1 MPCLHGTR
9 RCDRPSGRGVRRVKR
24 FSTFSL
30 RRILAETAGFTLIEI
45 MVVIIILGLLA
56 TLVIP
61 NITGYTEKAKVE
73 KARADIASLEGAL
86 ELFRADNGFY
96 PTTEQGLDALV
107 VKPSTGRIPTKWMEG
122 GYFRKGVP
130 LDPWGNRYVYFA
142 PGRRG
147 ESFEI
152 MSLGAD
158 GQESDD
164 DVSSSDHLDSGRAL
178 AR

>member
-1 MPCLHGTR
+1 M
-9 RCDRPSGRGVRRVKR
+9 GRIMET
-24 FSTFSL
+24 STFSMS
-30 RRILAETAGFTLIEI
+30 RILMQRAGFTLIEI

-61 NITGYTEKAKVE
+61 NITGYTEKAKRE

-86 ELFRADNGFY
+86 ELFKADNGFY
-96 PTTEQGLDALV
+96 PTTEQGLDALII
-107 VKPSTGRIPTKWMEG
+107 KPSTGRIPAKWMEG
-122 GYFRKGVP
+122 GYFKKGVP
-130 LDPWGNRYVYFA
+130 LDPWGARYVYFA

-147 ESFEI
+147 EGYEI
-152 MSLGAD
+152 VSLGTD

-164 DVSSSDHLDSGRAL
+164 DVSSSEHLDSGRAV

>member
-1 MPCLHGTR
+1 MGKPMKTATSHITHL
-9 RCDRPSGRGVRRVKR
+9 
-24 FSTFSL
+24 
-30 RRILAETAGFTLIEI
+30 LAENKGFTLIEI

-61 NITGYTEKAKVE
+61 NITGYTEKAKRE

-86 ELFRADNGFY
+86 ELFQADNGFY
-96 PTTEQGLDALV
+96 PTTEQGLDALIF
-107 VKPSTGRIPTKWMEG
+107 KPSTGRIPAKWMEG
-122 GYFRKGVP
+122 GYFKKGVP
-130 LDPWGNRYVYFA
+130 LDPWGNRYVYYA

-147 ESFEI
+147 EGYEI
-152 MSLGAD
+152 ISLGTD

-164 DVSSSDHLDSGRAL
+164 DVSSSEHLDSGRAV

>member
-1 MPCLHGTR
+1 MMET
-9 RCDRPSGRGVRRVKR
+9 
-24 FSTFSL
+24 STFSTSRL
-30 RRILAETAGFTLIEI
+30 LVQRAGFTLIEI

-61 NITGYTEKAKVE
+61 NITGYTEKAKRE

-86 ELFRADNGFY
+86 ELFKADNGFY
-96 PTTEQGLDALV
+96 PTTEQGLDALII
-107 VKPSTGRIPTKWMEG
+107 KPSTGRIPAKWMEG
-122 GYFRKGVP
+122 GYFKKGVP

-147 ESFEI
+147 EGYEVV
-152 MSLGAD
+152 SLGTD

-164 DVSSSDHLDSGRAL
+164 DVSSSEHLVDSGRAL

>member
-1 MPCLHGTR
+1 MET
-9 RCDRPSGRGVRRVKR
+9 SA
-24 FSTFSL
+24 FSMSRL
-30 RRILAETAGFTLIEI
+30 LVQRAGFTLIEI

-61 NITGYTEKAKVE
+61 NITGYTEKAKRE

-86 ELFRADNGFY
+86 ELFKADNGFY
-96 PTTEQGLDALV
+96 PTTEQGLDALII
-107 VKPSTGRIPTKWMEG
+107 KPSTGRIPAKWMEG
-122 GYFRKGVP
+122 GYFKKGVP
-130 LDPWGNRYVYFA
+130 LDPWGNRYVYFV

-147 ESFEI
+147 EGYEI
-152 MSLGAD
+152 VSLGTD

-164 DVSSSDHLDSGRAL
+164 DVSSSEHLDSGRAL

>member
-1 MPCLHGTR
+1 MGTMMKTSAFRMPRL
-9 RCDRPSGRGVRRVKR
+9 
-24 FSTFSL
+24 
-30 RRILAETAGFTLIEI
+30 LAERAGFTLIEI

-56 TLVIP
+56 TLIIP
-61 NITGYTEKAKVE
+61 NITGYTEKAKRE

-86 ELFRADNGFY
+86 ELFKADSGFY

-107 VKPSTGRIPTKWMEG
+107 IKPSTGRIPAKWMEG
-122 GYFRKGVP
+122 GYFKKGVP

-147 ESFEI
+147 EGYEVV
-152 MSLGAD
+152 SLGAD

-164 DVSSSDHLDSGRAL
+164 DVSSSEHLDSGRAV

>member
-1 MPCLHGTR
+1 M
-9 RCDRPSGRGVRRVKR
+9 KR
-24 FSTFSL
+24 FRKIHL
-30 RRILAETAGFTLIEI
+30 PHRLIETAGFTLIEI

-73 KARADIASLEGAL
+73 KAKADIASLEGAL
-86 ELFRADNGFY
+86 ELFRADNGFF

-107 VKPSTGRIPTKWMEG
+107 VKPSTGRIPSKWMEG
-122 GYFRKGVP
+122 GYFRKGIP
-130 LDPWGNRYVYFA
+130 FDPWGNHYVYFA

-152 MSLGAD
+152 VSLGAD

-164 DVSSSDHLDSGRAL
+164 DVSSSDYLDSGRVL

>member
-1 MPCLHGTR
+1 MMET
-9 RCDRPSGRGVRRVKR
+9 
-24 FSTFSL
+24 STFSTSRL
-30 RRILAETAGFTLIEI
+30 LVQRAGFTLIEI

-61 NITGYTEKAKVE
+61 NITGYTEKAKRE

-86 ELFRADNGFY
+86 ELFKADNGFY
-96 PTTEQGLDALV
+96 PTTEQGLDALII
-107 VKPSTGRIPTKWMEG
+107 KPSTGRIPAKWMEG
-122 GYFRKGVP
+122 GYFKKGVP

-147 ESFEI
+147 EGYEVV
-152 MSLGAD
+152 SLGTD

-164 DVSSSDHLDSGRAL
+164 DVSSSEHLDSGRAL

>member
-1 MPCLHGTR
+1 MET
-9 RCDRPSGRGVRRVKR
+9 SA
-24 FSTFSL
+24 FSMSRL
-30 RRILAETAGFTLIEI
+30 LVQRAGFTLIEI

-61 NITGYTEKAKVE
+61 NITGYTEKAKRE

-86 ELFRADNGFY
+86 ELFKADNGFY
-96 PTTEQGLDALV
+96 PTTEQGLDALII
-107 VKPSTGRIPTKWMEG
+107 KPSTGRIPAKWMEG
-122 GYFRKGVP
+122 GYFKKGVP

-147 ESFEI
+147 EGYEI
-152 MSLGAD
+152 VSLGTD

-164 DVSSSDHLDSGRAL
+164 DVSSSEHLDSGRAL
-178 AR
+178 AH

>member
-1 MPCLHGTR
+1 MDKTMQT
-9 RCDRPSGRGVRRVKR
+9 
-24 FSTFSL
+24 STTHIARL
-30 RRILAETAGFTLIEI
+30 LAESKGFTLIEI

-61 NITGYTEKAKVE
+61 NITGYTEKAKRE

-86 ELFRADNGFY
+86 ELFKADNGFY
-96 PTTEQGLDALV
+96 PTTEQGLDALI
-107 VKPSTGRIPTKWMEG
+107 VKPSTGRIPAKWMDG
-122 GYFRKGVP
+122 GYFKKGVP

-147 ESFEI
+147 EGYEI
-152 MSLGAD
+152 ISVGTD

-164 DVSSSDHLDSGRAL
+164 DISSSDHLDSGRAV

>member
-1 MPCLHGTR
+1 MGTMMKTSAFRMPRL
-9 RCDRPSGRGVRRVKR
+9 
-24 FSTFSL
+24 
-30 RRILAETAGFTLIEI
+30 LAEGAGFTLIEI

-56 TLVIP
+56 TLIIP
-61 NITGYTEKAKVE
+61 NITGYTEKAKRE

-86 ELFRADNGFY
+86 ELFKADSGFY

-107 VKPSTGRIPTKWMEG
+107 IKPSTGRIPAKWMEG
-122 GYFRKGVP
+122 GYFKKGVP

-147 ESFEI
+147 EGYEI
-152 MSLGAD
+152 VSLGGD

-164 DVSSSDHLDSGRAL
+164 DVSSSEHLDSGRAV

>member
-1 MPCLHGTR
+1 MMET
-9 RCDRPSGRGVRRVKR
+9 
-24 FSTFSL
+24 STFSMSRL
-30 RRILAETAGFTLIEI
+30 LVQRAGFTLIEI

-61 NITGYTEKAKVE
+61 NITGYTEKAKRE

-86 ELFRADNGFY
+86 ELFKADNGFY
-96 PTTEQGLDALV
+96 PTTEQSLDALII
-107 VKPSTGRIPTKWMEG
+107 KPSTGRIPAKWMEG
-122 GYFRKGVP
+122 GYFKKGVP

-147 ESFEI
+147 EGYEI
-152 MSLGAD
+152 VSLGTD

-164 DVSSSDHLDSGRAL
+164 DVSSSEHLDSGRAL

>member
-1 MPCLHGTR
+1 MKTSKFRMPRL
-9 RCDRPSGRGVRRVKR
+9 
-24 FSTFSL
+24 
-30 RRILAETAGFTLIEI
+30 LAEKAGFTLIEI

-61 NITGYTEKAKVE
+61 NITGYTEKAKRE

-86 ELFRADNGFY
+86 ELFKADNGFY

-107 VKPSTGRIPTKWMEG
+107 IKPSTGRIPARWMEG
-122 GYFRKGVP
+122 GYFKKGIP

-142 PGRRG
+142 PGRHG
-147 ESFEI
+147 EGYEI
-152 MSLGAD
+152 ISLGTD

-164 DVSSSDHLDSGRAL
+164 DVSSSDHLDSGRVL

>member
-1 MPCLHGTR
+1 MGKTMKASTIRMPRL
-9 RCDRPSGRGVRRVKR
+9 
-24 FSTFSL
+24 
-30 RRILAETAGFTLIEI
+30 LAERSGFTLIEI

-61 NITGYTEKAKVE
+61 NITGYTEKAKRE

-86 ELFRADNGFY
+86 ELFKADNGFY

-107 VKPSTGRIPTKWMEG
+107 AKPSTGRIPAKWMEG
-122 GYFRKGVP
+122 GYFKKGIP
-130 LDPWGNRYVYFA
+130 LDPWGNRYAYFA

-147 ESFEI
+147 EGYEI
-152 MSLGAD
+152 VSVGTD
-158 GQESDD
+158 GQESEDD
-164 DVSSSDHLDSGRAL
+164 LSSSDHLDSGRAL

>member
-1 MPCLHGTR
+1 MGTMMKTSAFRMPRL
-9 RCDRPSGRGVRRVKR
+9 
-24 FSTFSL
+24 
-30 RRILAETAGFTLIEI
+30 LAEGAGFTLIEI

-56 TLVIP
+56 TLIIP
-61 NITGYTEKAKVE
+61 NITGYTEKAKRE

-86 ELFRADNGFY
+86 ELFKADSGFY

-107 VKPSTGRIPTKWMEG
+107 IKPSTGRIPAKWMEG
-122 GYFRKGVP
+122 GYFKKGVP

-147 ESFEI
+147 EGYEI
-152 MSLGAD
+152 VSLGAD

-164 DVSSSDHLDSGRAL
+164 DVSSSEHLDSGRAV

>member
-1 MPCLHGTR
+1 MGKTMNTR
-9 RCDRPSGRGVRRVKR
+9 AIHRAR
-24 FSTFSL
+24 L
-30 RRILAETAGFTLIEI
+30 LAGSNGFTLIEI

-61 NITGYTEKAKVE
+61 NITGYTEKAKRE

-86 ELFRADNGFY
+86 ELFKADNGFY
-96 PTTEQGLDALV
+96 PTTEQGLDALI
-107 VKPSTGRIPTKWMEG
+107 VKPSTGRIPAKWMEG
-122 GYFRKGVP
+122 GYFKKGVP

-147 ESFEI
+147 EGYEVVSV
-152 MSLGAD
+152 GTD
-158 GQESDD
+158 GQESED
-164 DVSSSDHLDSGRAL
+164 DVSSSEHLDSGRVL

>member
-1 MPCLHGTR
+1 MGFR
-9 RCDRPSGRGVRRVKR
+9 RHQLPRTLG
-24 FSTFSL
+24 
-30 RRILAETAGFTLIEI
+30 ETAGFTLIEI

-61 NITGYTEKAKVE
+61 NITGYTEKAKRE

-86 ELFRADNGFY
+86 ELFRADNGFF

-107 VKPSTGRIPTKWMEG
+107 IKPTTGRIPPKWMEG
-122 GYFRKGVP
+122 GYFRKGIP
-130 LDPWGNRYVYFA
+130 LDPWGNRYVYFS
-142 PGRRG
+142 PGRHG
-147 ESFEI
+147 ESYEI
-152 MSLGAD
+152 ISLGAD

-164 DVSSSDHLDSGRAL
+164 DISSSDHLDSGRVL

>member
-1 MPCLHGTR
+1 M
-9 RCDRPSGRGVRRVKR
+9 GRIMKT
-24 FSTFSL
+24 STFIMPRL
-30 RRILAETAGFTLIEI
+30 LVQRAGFTLIEI

-61 NITGYTEKAKVE
+61 NITGYTEKAKRE

-96 PTTEQGLDALV
+96 PTTEQGLGALII
-107 VKPSTGRIPTKWMEG
+107 KPSTGRIPAKWMEG
-122 GYFRKGVP
+122 GYFKKGVP
-130 LDPWGNRYVYFA
+130 LDPWGGRYVYFA

-147 ESFEI
+147 EGYEI
-152 MSLGAD
+152 VSLGTD

-164 DVSSSDHLDSGRAL
+164 DVSSSEHLDSGRAL